1 MPPALSRRFDEG
13 RPARERYVHHRR
25 RAWVQRIGGTYTRRA
40 WGWLNRAGCRKTGVG
55 ARRRNRRGRRMSRFV
70 DVNYRIV
77 PFTRQTRSFFSPWP
91 LIPSHPFLLLLLLH
105 FPFASP
111 IRLSI
116 CPRRLRLERT
126 RSVGGTRNKTKS
138 TYQMCGNKGHRNHG
152 WIPRLDTFKSAGMLV
167 WPVLAV
173 TTAASNSNSDAFH
186 YVPLCSIYSSRHA
199 TFVRRNKDA

>member
-55 ARRRNRRGRRMSRFV
+55 VRRSSRKGRWMSRFV

-77 PFTRQTRSFFSPWP
+77 PFMRQTRSFFSPWP
-91 LIPSHPFLLLLLLH
+91 LIPTPVLLLLLH
-105 FPFASP
+105 LHFLFASP
-111 IRLSI
+111 IDLSI

-126 RSVGGTRNKTKS
+126 RSMEGTKNKTKS
-138 TYQMCGNKGHRNHG
+138 TYQMCGNKGRRNHG
-152 WIPRLDTFKSAGMLV
+152 WIPRLDTFKGAEM
-167 WPVLAV
+167 PILAV
-173 TTAASNSNSDAFH
+173 ATAASNLNSDAFH
-186 YVPLCSIYSSRHA
+186 YVPLCSMYSSRHA
-199 TFVRRNKDA
+199 TFVARWNKDA